1 MGAIWAILRP
11 LIFISVI
18 GFIFTVG
25 FKKSLLDSEVPF
37 VVHLLTGYIP
47 WLFFSESISSCMNS
61 FIQNRYLV
69 NTANFRVGLLPVIRI
84 LTTLYS
90 HLIFFLLL
98 TIVLFYY
105 EYYPDIYWLQLLF
118 YTPCLILLILSFG
131 LLIASLRVF
140 SKDVAE
146 VVGIILQIGFWVTPI
161 FWSLSLIPQEYHSLI
176 SYNPMVYIIE
186 GYRDSLVNKIWFWEV
201 SGFLNYL
208 IITSFFLIFGKLIFT
223 RLKPHFS
230 DVI

>member
-1 MGAIWAILRP
+1 MGMIWAILRP

-18 GFIFTVG
+18 GFIFTIG
-25 FKKSLLDSEVPF
+25 FKRSMLNSEVPF
-37 VVHLLTGYIP
+37 VVHLLTGYVP
-47 WLFFSESISSCMNS
+47 WLFFSDSVSSCMNS
-61 FIQNRYLV
+61 FVQNRILI
-69 NTANFRVGLLPVIRI
+69 NTPKFKIGFLPLIRLI
-84 LTTLYS
+84 TSFYS

-98 TIVLFYY
+98 ILVLTYY
-105 EYYPDIYWLQLLF
+105 GYYPDIYWIQLLF
-118 YTPCLILLILSFG
+118 YLFCLSLLIYSFG
-131 LLIASLRVF
+131 VLIASLRVF

-161 FWSLSLIPQEYHSLI
+161 FWSLSLIPQEYHSVI

-208 IITSFFLIFGKLIFT
+208 ITTSFFLIFGKLIFT